1 MTISPKPIV
10 LLLGE
15 VLHAKNEWHDLAEI
29 AELRQLKDGNREQ
42 FLEDCR
48 SGVHYG
54 ILAISR
60 TYDSVELTGRFDQEL
75 IDNLPQTL
83 KFISHN
89 GAGYDQIDAEA
100 CANRGISV
108 SNTPGAVDASTAN
121 TAIYLL
127 LGALRRAHVPATALR
142 EGRWRGSMGLGHD
155 PDGKSLGILGMGGI
169 GSAFSLRAA
178 TFGFKLQ
185 YHNRNPVVDPS
196 RNPTNAKYVDFEEL
210 LRTSDVISIH
220 LPLNDATRGLI
231 GRKEFEMMK
240 DGVVIVNTAR
250 GQIMNEEA
258 LIEALERDKVF
269 AAGLDVYEKEPEV
282 HPGLIK
288 SDKVVLMPH
297 VGTATVETQRKM
309 EVLIHYITTVDYSV
323 DLLFIAHPGTEEGFN
338 HLPLVHIQSSTMLNI
353 LVTGATLVVLSILSF
368 FNPGNV
374 LQTIAAG
381 VENTFSGSVAW
392 ENPFPKTSF
401 IELADASIALFADHV
416 WPAIIPGSTGTGRPY
431 VVSLS
436 DLENLSESRN
446 LAYLN
451 GTLADMSDPLVYIHI
466 LRESMTWVDR
476 EPFTEAQV
484 IRGVLL
490 TLLALFTILI
500 TGTFLIRHNIRYKFS
515 ALDGTV
521 SKLEAT
527 ISGLHT
533 AMSQNASVLGFI
545 ERLCHITRS
554 DDSETVGEPLRQLN
568 TEMRATGQIPYL
580 PSLTSHID
588 FVLYTIDSA
597 SDRYNESVTVAAERD
612 RALLILEKV
621 EKRIEELE
629 HVDGKLKEANISRGK
644 LQTALDAKT
653 VDLDRILGQLTTVQ
667 GELQK
672 VNVQNGQLRTS
683 LEKKTEGHEN
693 VLGELRQANTKCDGL
708 ENELRAVKGDLRG
721 ANVALKTADGALQ
734 VAKYRW
740 DAFCHGPGD
749 MKVASA
755 TPLPGFADGESE
767 GLTNDP
773 KLEPASAP
781 KGTDTS
787 PPNPAQG
794 RGRSETRSNPPT
806 SKGRSSTPSNVSR
819 LGDASPVKASS
830 PPHDRSGGSP
840 IRSTTSCL
848 FEGLK
853 KRTADEEAARKV
865 APSNGP
871 GDAAAA
877 QYGGFS
883 QSGSSPGPSSSFRG
897 QGFNHRGQSSNPR
910 GRGSS
915 HRGQDFNRPGHGS
928 NGNRGGRG
936 EGAKLAP
943 WLEKLLQENGGKLP

>member
-1 MTISPKPIV
+1 
-10 LLLGE
+10 
-15 VLHAKNEWHDLAEI
+15 
-29 AELRQLKDGNREQ
+29 
-42 FLEDCR
+42 
-48 SGVHYG
+48 
-54 ILAISR
+54 
-60 TYDSVELTGRFDQEL
+60 
-75 IDNLPQTL
+75 
-83 KFISHN
+83 
-89 GAGYDQIDAEA
+89 
-100 CANRGISV
+100 
-108 SNTPGAVDASTAN
+108 
-121 TAIYLL
+121 
-127 LGALRRAHVPATALR
+127 
-142 EGRWRGSMGLGHD
+142 
-155 PDGKSLGILGMGGI
+155 
-169 GSAFSLRAA
+169 
-178 TFGFKLQ
+178 
-185 YHNRNPVVDPS
+185 
-196 RNPTNAKYVDFEEL
+196 
-210 LRTSDVISIH
+210 
-220 LPLNDATRGLI
+220 
-231 GRKEFEMMK
+231 
-240 DGVVIVNTAR
+240 
-250 GQIMNEEA
+250 
-258 LIEALERDKVF
+258 
-269 AAGLDVYEKEPEV
+269 
-282 HPGLIK
+282 
-288 SDKVVLMPH
+288 
-297 VGTATVETQRKM
+297 
-309 EVLIHYITTVDYSV
+309 
-323 DLLFIAHPGTEEGFN
+323 
-338 HLPLVHIQSSTMLNI
+338 MLNI
-353 LVTGATLVVLSILSF
+353 LVTGATLAVLSILSF
-368 FNPGNV
+368 FNPGNM

-381 VENTFSGSVAW
+381 VENTFSGTVAW

-436 DLENLSESRN
+436 DLDNLSEPRN
-446 LAYLN
+446 LALAYLN
-451 GTLADMSDPLVYIHI
+451 GTLADMSDPLVYIHM

-527 ISGLHT
+527 TSGLHT
-533 AMSQNASVLGFI
+533 AMSRNACILGFI

-554 DDSETVGEPLRQLN
+554 DDPKTVGEPLRQLN
-568 TEMRATGQIPYL
+568 TEMRATGQVPYL
-580 PSLTSHID
+580 PGLTSHID

-597 SDRYNESVTVAAERD
+597 SDRYNESVKVAAERD
-612 RALLILEKV
+612 RALPVLEKV

-653 VDLDRILGQLTTVQ
+653 ADLDRILGQLTTVQ

-683 LEKKTEGHEN
+683 LEKKTEGHDI

-708 ENELRAVKGDLRG
+708 ENELRTVKGDLQG

-734 VAKYRW
+734 VAKDRW

-749 MKVASA
+749 IKVASA
-755 TPLPGFADGESE
+755 TPLPGPANGESE
-767 GLTNDP
+767 GLTNDS
-773 KLEPASAP
+773 KLKPASAP

-787 PPNPAQG
+787 PPKPAQAPGPSETGSNLTTAGGRSPSLSNISRLGDRPPAQG
-794 RGRSETRSNPPT
+794 RGRSETRSDPST
-806 SKGRSSTPSNVSR
+806 SKGRSPTPSNVSR
-819 LGDASPVKASS
+819 LGDASPVKPSS
-830 PPHDRSGGSP
+830 PPHDRSGRSP

-853 KRTADEEAARKV
+853 KRMADEEAARKA

-883 QSGSSPGPSSSFRG
+883 QSGHSPSPSPSFRG
-897 QGFNHRGQSSNPR
+897 QGSNHRGQSSNPR